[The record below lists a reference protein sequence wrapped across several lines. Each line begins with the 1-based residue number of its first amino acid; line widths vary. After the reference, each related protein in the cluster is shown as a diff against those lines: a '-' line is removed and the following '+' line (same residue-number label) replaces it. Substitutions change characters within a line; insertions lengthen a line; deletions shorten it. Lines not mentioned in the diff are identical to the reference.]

1 MLGCMR
7 IASVFW
13 HSEDKDIVMNY
24 CGEIEEINLN
34 NRDEAIEE
42 ELRGVE
48 HVEIEN
54 VWEQTD
60 YKDLADC
67 KH

>member
-7 IASVFW
+7 IASVLW

-42 ELRGVE
+42 ELRGGE